1 MCLFAEES
9 LRFWATVEFKI
20 IWEDKY
26 DSYKGNTAFPIYP
39 LPLFLSSGLPCEN
52 ASHRQPWG
60 HFSPPV
66 ISRTPQLKLTGRSI
80 ILMNNI
86 NLGPSQA
93 RDGRRC
99 GESQHNWDFYWIRRL
114 LARPC
119 CFESKQHLSAC
130 RGNGAVRPLFRTKKR
145 PECITPRT
153 MGYS

>member
-1 MCLFAEES
+1 MTLKKEILPS
-9 LRFWATVEFKI
+9 PSI
-20 IWEDKY
+20 H
-26 DSYKGNTAFPIYP
+26 YP
-39 LPLFLSSGLPCEN
+39 SSSARVSCEN

-86 NLGPSQA
+86 NLGSSQA

-99 GESQHNWDFYWIRRL
+99 RESQHNWDFYWIGRL

-145 PECITPRT
+145 PECITHN
-153 MGYS
+153 MKQWGLLKHYISILIYMILLS